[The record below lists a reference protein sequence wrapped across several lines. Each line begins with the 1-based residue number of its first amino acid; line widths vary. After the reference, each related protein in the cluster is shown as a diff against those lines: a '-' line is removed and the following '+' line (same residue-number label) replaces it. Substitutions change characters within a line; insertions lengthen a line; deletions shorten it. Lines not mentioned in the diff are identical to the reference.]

1 MSIED
6 GDSLTKQY
14 IDRDKLKFYEKKI
27 DRSEQVLKNGLMAL
41 FTGLYPRIF
50 KKNMIKH
57 LYFEQL
63 EDAEK
68 LHPSVYL
75 NCAINYGLYIDE
87 LEKILIAKFLV
98 LSRSKILYELLRK
111 ILN

>member
-14 IDRDKLKFYEKKI
+14 IDRDKLKFYEK
-27 DRSEQVLKNGLMAL
+27 DRQIRTSFKNGLMAL

-87 LEKILIAKFLV
+87 LEKF
-98 LSRSKILYELLRK
+98 
-111 ILN
+111 